1 MKKILL
7 TATVQSHIC
16 QFHLPIMKMLKEQ
29 GYEVHV
35 AAKNNLAEKDV
46 LQVKF
51 ADEIFNIPFSRSP
64 ISKKN
69 ILAYRELKK
78 IIDKEQY
85 DIIHCNTPVGGV
97 ITRLAAR
104 DSKENGTR
112 VIYTA
117 HGFHFYKG
125 APLINWIIYYPIEKY
140 MARFT
145 NDLITI
151 TNEDYIFAKKKKFKT
166 VLHHVNG
173 VGVNSNKYK
182 KLKQEDILI
191 MRQAKGYS
199 KDDKII
205 LCTGE
210 LNENKNQTTVI
221 KAMHN
226 VLKKYSYAKL
236 LIAGNGPSEIEL
248 KQLAISLSISNN
260 VEFLGYRTDLQDY
273 VNICDIAVSA
283 SFREGLPLNVME
295 SMICGKPVVASI
307 NRGHKELVID
317 GQTGYL
323 VEANDDKAFAE
334 KIIDLICDNN
344 KAIIFGER
352 GMKKIEP
359 FDIVN
364 VKEQLSK
371 IYS

>member
-1 MKKILL
+1 MKKILF

-35 AAKNNLAEKDV
+35 AAKNNLAEKNG
-46 LQVKF
+46 LQIRF
-51 ADEIFNIPFSRSP
+51 ADKIFNIPFSRSP
-64 ISKKN
+64 ISRKN
-69 ILAYRELKK
+69 ITAYKELKN
-78 IIDKEQY
+78 IIDKENY

-104 DSKENGTR
+104 NSRKNGTR

-140 MARFT
+140 MARLT

-151 TNEDYIFAKKKKFKT
+151 TNEDYVFAKKKKFKT
-166 VLHHVNG
+166 TIHHVNG

-182 KLKQEDILI
+182 KIKQEEVLKL
-191 MRQAKGYS
+191 RQAKGYS

-205 LCTGE
+205 LCVGE
-210 LNENKNQTTVI
+210 LNENKNQITVI
-221 KAMHN
+221 KAMNHI
-226 VLKKYSYAKL
+226 LKKYPNTKL
-236 LIAGNGPSEIEL
+236 LLAGNGPSESEL
-248 KQLAISLSISNN
+248 KQLSFSLNVSNN
-260 VEFLGYRTDLQDY
+260 IEFLGYRTDLQDY
-273 VNICDIAVSA
+273 VNLCNITVSA
-283 SFREGLPLNVME
+283 SLREGLPLNVME

-323 VEANDDKAFAE
+323 VESNDDKEFAE
-334 KIIDLICDNN
+334 KIIDLICDDN
-344 KAIIFGER
+344 KVVAFGER
-352 GMKKIEP
+352 GIQMIEP

-364 VKEQLSK
+364 VKEQLNK
-371 IYS
+371 IYG